1 MTTAD
6 AGPAVPDRLARLPE
20 LATDLWWTWHRAR
33 EVFRRLDYPLW
44 RQTGHNPVLMLRQLP
59 AATLA
64 WAAADAGFLKLYDE
78 ALAAMDAARRPSHT
92 WWQQHVT
99 KDPTVTIAYFCA
111 EFALHRSLPIY
122 AGGLGVLAGDH
133 CKEAGDL
140 GLPLVGVGFMYPQG
154 YFRQRLSPEGWQ
166 QEVYERVDWDS
177 APVSLARTRDD
188 KPCVVLVPLGTRTVL
203 VQVWEVRLGAVRLL
217 LLDTDLDQNAPWDR
231 ELSARLYGGGQDTR
245 LQQEIVLGFGGVLA
259 LRALDLAPVAW
270 HLNEGHAAF
279 VVLQRLRDFLAT
291 GRSWEDALAE
301 VRRTTIFTTHTP
313 VPAGHD
319 AFPFHLVEQHLASSW
334 GSMDGQAQ
342 RFLALGQYDSGSG
355 SLFNMTAL
363 AMRSSEKINAVS
375 ELHADVTRAMFAPLW
390 PDRAAS
396 EVPVRAVTNGVHV
409 PTWVAAEIAHLFERY
424 IDPAWQDSYEDAA
437 VWRRILDIPDE
448 ELWAARRALRTYLFQ
463 FIRERARER
472 WMDDRASAA
481 RIVAAGVMLDPGAL
495 TIGFARR
502 FTGYKRPD
510 LLFRDP
516 DRIARLVNAAGRPV
530 QFIFAGKAH
539 PADEAGKHHLQMVV
553 RHALDPRLGGR
564 IAFVDDY
571 DLHVAKRLIQGCDV
585 WLNTPRKPLEAS
597 GTSGMKAS
605 MNGVLHLSIGD
616 GWWAEGYTG
625 DNGWRI
631 GDGQTLAP
639 DQADEADADALYRL
653 LEDEVVPMFYDRDTE
668 AVPRRWMARVKQ
680 ALVTITPRFSAR
692 RMLRDYVEHA
702 YAPAVLGRALR

>member
-1 MTTAD
+1 MTDGAP
-6 AGPAVPDRLARLPE
+6 PALPPRIARLPE
-20 LATDLWWTWHRAR
+20 LASDLWWTWHRAR
-33 EVFRRLDYPLW
+33 DVFRRLDYSLW
-44 RQTGHNPVLMLRQLP
+44 RRTRHNPVSMLRQLP
-59 AATLA
+59 SDTLA
-64 WAAADAGFLKLYDE
+64 QAAADPAFLSLYDE
-78 ALAAMDAARRPSHT
+78 AVAGLDAARTPSRT

-99 KDPTVTIAYFCA
+99 ADPAVTIAYFCA
-111 EFALHRSLPIY
+111 EFALHPSLPIY

-133 CKEAGDL
+133 CKEASDL
-140 GLPLVGVGFMYPQG
+140 GVPLVGVGFMYPQG

-177 APVSLARTRDD
+177 APVNLARTVDG

-203 VQVWEVRLGAVRLL
+203 VQVWEVRLGGVRLL

-245 LQQEIVLGFGGVLA
+245 LQQEIILGFGGVLA
-259 LRALDLAPVAW
+259 LRALGLSPAAW

-279 VVLQRLRDFLAT
+279 VILQRMRDFLAT
-291 GRSWEDALAE
+291 GRAWDDALAE

-319 AFPFHLVEQHLASSW
+319 AFPFHLVEQHLASCW

-342 RFLALGQYDSGSG
+342 KFLALGEYDSGSG

-363 AMRSSEKINAVS
+363 AMRSSETINAVS
-375 ELHADVTRAMFAPLW
+375 RLHGDVTRAMFAPLW
-390 PDRAAS
+390 PDRAPADA
-396 EVPVRAVTNGVHV
+396 PVRTVTNGVHV
-409 PTWVAAEIAHLFERY
+409 PTWVAADIVRLFDRH
-424 IDPAWQDSYEDAA
+424 ISPDWRNQYEDAGL
-437 VWRRILDIPDE
+437 WGRILEIPDE
-448 ELWAARRALRTYLFQ
+448 ELWAARRTLRSYLFQ
-463 FIRERARER
+463 FIRERARDR
-472 WMDDRASAA
+472 WMEDRASAA
-481 RIVAAGVMLDPGAL
+481 RIVAAGVMLDPEAL

-510 LLFRDP
+510 LIFRDAERLA
-516 DRIARLVNAAGRPV
+516 RIASAAGRPV

-539 PADEAGKHHLQMVV
+539 PADEAGKHHLQTVV

-571 DLHVAKRLIQGCDV
+571 DLHVAKRLVQGCDV
-585 WLNTPRKPLEAS
+585 WLNTPRRPLEAS

-616 GWWAEGYTG
+616 GWWAEGYAG

-631 GDGQTLAP
+631 GDGETREP
-639 DQADEADADALYRL
+639 DQADAADALALYQL
-653 LEDEVVPMFYDRDTE
+653 LEDEVVPMFYERD
-668 AVPRRWMARVKQ
+668 AHGLPRRWIARVKQ
-680 ALVTITPRFSAR
+680 ALLTITPRFSAR

-702 YAPAVLGRALR
+702 YAPAVMGRALK

>member
-1 MTTAD
+1 
-6 AGPAVPDRLARLPE
+6 
-20 LATDLWWTWHRAR
+20 
-33 EVFRRLDYPLW
+33 
-44 RQTGHNPVLMLRQLP
+44 
-59 AATLA
+59 
-64 WAAADAGFLKLYDE
+64 
-78 ALAAMDAARRPSHT
+78 
-92 WWQQHVT
+92 
-99 KDPTVTIAYFCA
+99 
-111 EFALHRSLPIY
+111 
-122 AGGLGVLAGDH
+122 VLAGDH

-140 GLPLVGVGFMYPQG
+140 GVPLVGVGFMYPQG

-177 APVSLARTRDD
+177 APVSLARTGDG

-203 VQVWEVRLGAVRLL
+203 VQVWEVRLGRVRLL

-259 LRALDLAPVAW
+259 LRALDLTPAAW

-291 GRSWEDALAE
+291 GRSWDDALAE

-319 AFPFHLVEQHLASSW
+319 AFPFHLVEHHLASCW
-334 GSMDGQAQ
+334 GSMNGQAQ
-342 RFLALGQYDSGSG
+342 RFLELGQYDSGSG

-363 AMRSSEKINAVS
+363 AMRSSETINAVS
-375 ELHADVTRAMFAPLW
+375 ALHADVTRAMFAPLW
-390 PDRAAS
+390 PGGTPADA
-396 EVPVRAVTNGVHV
+396 PIRAVTNGVHV

-424 IDPAWQDSYEDAA
+424 IGSAWQDQYEDAA
-437 VWRRILDIPDE
+437 VWRRVLEIPDE
-448 ELWAARRALRTYLFQ
+448 ELWAARRALRSYLFQ
-463 FIRERARER
+463 FIRERARDR

-510 LLFRDP
+510 LLFRDA
-516 DRIARLVNAAGRPV
+516 DRLARLANVAGRPV

-539 PADEAGKHHLQMVV
+539 PADEAGKHHLQTVV
-553 RHALDPRLGGR
+553 RHALDPKLGGR

-605 MNGVLHLSIGD
+605 MNGVLHLSIAD

-631 GDGQTLAP
+631 GDGQTREP
-639 DQADEADADALYRL
+639 DQADAADADALYRL
-653 LEDEVVPMFYDRDTE
+653 LEDEVVPRFYDRDP
-668 AVPRRWMARVKQ
+668 AGVPHQWLARVKQ
-680 ALVTITPRFSAR
+680 ALVTITPRFSSR
-692 RMLRDYVEHA
+692 RMLRDYVDRA
-702 YAPAVLGRALR
+702 YAPAVMGKALK